1 MIDYLET
8 LKADGVSVE
17 IYFQWWEPDLKNA
30 LSKAKYKGSGACA
43 ALSYRW
49 IKRQLSKGVLAT
61 PNAPVFKKLSAKELT
76 DIAKDQVTH
85 GKHSQLL
92 FEIKEKGY
100 QPTGYQAVISA
111 SDQLICDL
119 IGEGLMDFTNEASS
133 NKNIDDLGWWLEG
146 TVWTLHTLS
155 SSECNKNT
163 VQPAVL
169 QLCRDVL
176 QLCSQAKGRGR

>member
-119 IGEGLMDFTNEASS
+119 IGEGKFMDFTNEASS

-146 TVWTLHTLS
+146 TVDAAYAIEQRVQQKYGTTGSVATLQGCVATL
-155 SSECNKNT
+155 
-163 VQPAVL
+163 
-169 QLCRDVL
+169 
-176 QLCSQAKGRGR
+176 